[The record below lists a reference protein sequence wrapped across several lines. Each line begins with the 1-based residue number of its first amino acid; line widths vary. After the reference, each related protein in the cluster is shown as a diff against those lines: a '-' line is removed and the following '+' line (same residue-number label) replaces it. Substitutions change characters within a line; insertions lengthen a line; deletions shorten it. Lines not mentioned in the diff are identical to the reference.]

1 MIAESWQ
8 LCSIDTRIGSNG
20 YPKDTFNAMDKDGNL
35 ILNGVATGKKLYKHS
50 ASVGM
55 YMGDVDNNEPAISKN
70 IYIRPRHSNS
80 YSLQVCLLRQARSSR

>member
-1 MIAESWQ
+1 
-8 LCSIDTRIGSNG
+8 
-20 YPKDTFNAMDKDGNL
+20 MDKDGNL

-70 IYIRPRHSNS
+70 IYN
-80 YSLQVCLLRQARSSR
+80 QT